1 MASNCVL
8 IEGGRNITMTK
19 EVKMIPDLGI
29 YEGLYFADTD
39 GNIYRYYC
47 GIKKY
52 RQLKGFDNGRGYK
65 QVKLSSKGIVKNFY
79 IHVLIAKTF
88 LEDTYTNPDN
98 SVIIG
103 IRQINHK
110 DEDKSNN
117 SASNLEY
124 CDCKYNNTY
133 GTKIERMLAT
143 KKMNKKRTA

>member
-1 MASNCVL
+1 
-8 IEGGRNITMTK
+8 MTK

-29 YEGLYFADTD
+29 YEGLYYADID
-39 GNIYRYYC
+39 GNIYRYYH

-88 LEDTYTNPDN
+88 LEDIYINPDN

-143 KKMNKKRTA
+143 KKMNNERRTTK